1 MKKTSFKIKKF
12 LAVVYWITV
21 YGFAMIGFVF
31 VGVFFAI
38 KLKLTNVNGSVDEM
52 TEVFQSRADELENIT
67 NGLASETNDSGDLEN
82 ITAKIDQLTTEKR
95 LKVENLCSLE
105 ELSYTAPKNVEKILT
120 IRKQNVS
127 DTTISQMIF
136 AVKTYLTD
144 RESFDSN
151 VANCFNNFEN
161 KKIDEEE
168 ILNRVKTTNGSN
180 IFVWP
185 DEDEW
190 KTVTA
195 SVIKDRDGIKRA
207 AETVDIDP
215 RLIVSDLIV
224 EQLRVYFSAR
234 ELYQK
239 YFEPLKILS
248 NMNKMSLG
256 VMGIKEA
263 TAIQIENHLKDKN
276 SPYYLGEKYENL
288 LDYPANQ
295 NINKERYSRLTDEKH
310 YYSYLYA
317 AIYLK
322 QMITQW
328 KNAGFD
334 ISNRP
339 EIIGTLFN
347 VGFPQSKP
355 NPNPKVGGSTVNI
368 GQNKYSFGRLSYE
381 FFYSGELAEA
391 FPYIN

>member
-1 MKKTSFKIKKF
+1 M
-12 LAVVYWITV
+12 VYWITV

>member
-1 MKKTSFKIKKF
+1 M
-12 LAVVYWITV
+12 
-21 YGFAMIGFVF
+21 F

-38 KLKLTNVNGSVDEM
+38 KWKLTDVNGSVDEM
-52 TEVFQSRADELENIT
+52 TEVFQTRADELKEISEN
-67 NGLASETNDSGDLEN
+67 LATEASNSGELES
-82 ITAKIDQLTTEKR
+82 IEAKIDKLTTEKN

-105 ELSYTAPKNVEKILT
+105 ELSYAAPKNVEKILAVK
-120 IRKQNVS
+120 KQDGS
-127 DTTISQMIF
+127 DLIISQMVF

-144 RESFDSN
+144 RESFDNN
-151 VANCFNNFEN
+151 VKDCVDNFDSR
-161 KKIDEEE
+161 KINEEE
-168 ILNRVKTTNGSN
+168 ILARVEASGGKD

-185 DEDEW
+185 ETEEW
-190 KTVTA
+190 KTVVE
-195 SVIKDRDGIKRA
+195 SVVKDRDGINRVAKI
-207 AETVDIDP
+207 VDIDP

-263 TAIQIENHLKDKN
+263 TAIQIENHLKDKT
-276 SPYYLGEKYENL
+276 SPYYLGSEYENL
-288 LDYPANQ
+288 LDYKEGQ
-295 NINKERYSRLTDEKH
+295 NIETERYNRLTDNKH

-317 AIYLK
+317 ALYLK
-322 QMITQW
+322 QMMNQW

-334 ISNRP
+334 ISDRP
-339 EIIGTLFN
+339 EIVGTLFN
-347 VGFPQSKP
+347 VGFSQSKP
-355 NPNPKVGGSTVNI
+355 NATPKVGGSTVII

-381 FFYSGELAEA
+381 FFYSGELIEA
-391 FPYIN
+391 FPYLR

>member
-1 MKKTSFKIKKF
+1 VVKSKFKAKKIFKIS
-12 LAVVYWITV
+12 YWVAV
-21 YGFAMIGFVF
+21 YGFALIGFVF
-31 VGVFFAI
+31 TGMFFAI
-38 KLKLTNVNGSVDEM
+38 RLKITDVSGSVDEM
-52 TEVFQSRADELENIT
+52 NDIFQTRADEVKNI
-67 NGLASETNDSGDLEN
+67 NEKLVEASESADVDNLKT
-82 ITAKIDQLTTEKR
+82 KIDQLTTEKD
-95 LKVENLCSLE
+95 LKIKNLCSLN
-105 ELSYTAPKNVEKILT
+105 ELSYVAPKNVEKILT
-120 IRKQNVS
+120 AKKQNLS
-127 DTTISQMIF
+127 DVTLSQMVF
-136 AVKTYLTD
+136 AIKTYLTD
-144 RESFDSN
+144 SDSFDKN
-151 VANCFNNFEN
+151 VSDCMANFDSI
-161 KKIDEEE
+161 KINEEE
-168 ILNRVKTTNGSN
+168 IKTRAESLDGKN

-185 DEDEW
+185 DAEEW
-190 KTVTA
+190 KTVVD
-195 SVIKDRDGIKRA
+195 SVLKDRDGITRVA
-207 AETVDIDP
+207 TMVDIDP

-224 EQLRVYFSAR
+224 EQLRVYYSAR
-234 ELYQK
+234 ELYKK

-256 VMGIKEA
+256 VMAIKEE
-263 TAIQIENHLKDKN
+263 TAIQIENYLKDKT

-288 LDYPANQ
+288 LNYADGQDVAA
-295 NINKERYSRLTDEKH
+295 ERYNRLMDNKH

-322 QMITQW
+322 QMMTQW

-355 NPNPKVGGSTVNI
+355 NANPKIGGSSVTI

-381 FFYSGELAEA
+381 FFYSGELVEA

>member
-1 MKKTSFKIKKF
+1 MVKSKFKAKKIFKIS
-12 LAVVYWITV
+12 YWVAV
-21 YGFAMIGFVF
+21 YGFALIGFVF
-31 VGVFFAI
+31 TGMFFAI
-38 KLKLTNVNGSVDEM
+38 RLKITDVSGSVDEM
-52 TEVFQSRADELENIT
+52 NDIFQTRADEVKNI
-67 NGLASETNDSGDLEN
+67 NEKLVEASESADVDNLKT
-82 ITAKIDQLTTEKR
+82 KIDQLTTEKD
-95 LKVENLCSLE
+95 LKIKNLCSLN
-105 ELSYTAPKNVEKILT
+105 ELSYVAPKNVEKILT
-120 IRKQNVS
+120 AKKQNLS
-127 DTTISQMIF
+127 DVTLSQMVF
-136 AVKTYLTD
+136 AIKTYLTD
-144 RESFDSN
+144 SDSFDKN
-151 VANCFNNFEN
+151 VSDCMANFDSI
-161 KKIDEEE
+161 KINEEE
-168 ILNRVKTTNGSN
+168 IKTRAESLDGKN

-185 DEDEW
+185 DAEEW
-190 KTVTA
+190 KTVVD
-195 SVIKDRDGIKRA
+195 SVLKDRDGITRVA
-207 AETVDIDP
+207 TMVDIDP

-224 EQLRVYFSAR
+224 EQLRVYYSAR
-234 ELYQK
+234 ELYKK

-256 VMGIKEA
+256 VMAIKEE
-263 TAIQIENHLKDKN
+263 TAIQIENYLKDKT

-288 LDYPANQ
+288 LNYADGQDVAA
-295 NINKERYSRLTDEKH
+295 ERYNRLMDNKH

-322 QMITQW
+322 QMMTQW

-355 NPNPKVGGSTVNI
+355 NANPKIGGSSVTI

-381 FFYSGELAEA
+381 FFYSGELVEA